1 MTAAID
7 FDKARFNMVEQQ
19 ARPWVLFDQDLREQL
34 EQVHREVF
42 VPAAFRSLAYA
53 DTAIPLG
60 HGAEMLHPVVE
71 SQALKALQPKHHAKV
86 LEVGTGS
93 GYTAAL
99 LAVQAAHVWTIEIEP
114 ALAQQAKAN
123 LQAAGVDNVTVEVGD
138 GLQGLPAQAPF
149 DAILVSGAVTEIPQA
164 LLDQLKVGG
173 RLFAVV
179 GHGAVQTMEL
189 VTRTGDNEYSTKK
202 ILEAGAS
209 YLRQAAPRPA
219 FTF

>member
-7 FDKARFNMVEQQ
+7 FAKARYNMVEQQ

-34 EQVHREVF
+34 EQVQREVF
-42 VPAAFRSLAYA
+42 VPAALRNLAYA

-71 SQALKALQPKHHAKV
+71 GQALKALQPKHHAKV

-114 ALAQQAKAN
+114 ALARQAKAN

-138 GLQGLPAQAPF
+138 GLKGLPAQAPF
-149 DAILVSGAVTEIPQA
+149 DAILLSGAVTEVPAA
-164 LLDQLKVGG
+164 LLEQLKVGG

-179 GHGAVQTMEL
+179 GKGSVQTMVL
-189 VTRTGDNEYSTKK
+189 VTKQGDNDYTTKN
-202 ILEAGAS
+202 ILEAGAP
-209 YLRQAAPRPA
+209 YLRQAEPRPT